1 MSDLGI
7 FSPLVVGRDM
17 PHPFAGATEAIPRS
31 ADRFTPIAQHHRAGL
46 RVTKRSIEAGRD
58 ALSDAGGRLS

>member
-17 PHPFAGATEAIPRS
+17 PHPFADSQTIPRS
-31 ADRFTPIAQHHRAGL
+31 ADCFTPIARDS
-46 RVTKRSIEAGRD
+46 RRSAQATTVEPDEARP
-58 ALSDAGGRLS
+58 AYVQACNS